1 MIGKEVVLNISLDI
15 ENNLVPPNSVSFNN
29 QSLNLQPFTIMWR
42 DAREETPVLK
52 AGNVERTIKKEVAPI
67 ALLKNVSREH
77 II

>member
-1 MIGKEVVLNISLDI
+1 
-15 ENNLVPPNSVSFNN
+15 
-29 QSLNLQPFTIMWR
+29 MWR